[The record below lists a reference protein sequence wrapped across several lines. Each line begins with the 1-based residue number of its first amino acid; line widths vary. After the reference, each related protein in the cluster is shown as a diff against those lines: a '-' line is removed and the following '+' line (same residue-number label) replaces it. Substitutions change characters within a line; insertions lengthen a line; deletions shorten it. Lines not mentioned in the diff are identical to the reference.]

1 MKLDG
6 ERFFKRSMVVL
17 LTLRAEC
24 SLVTLKPAH
33 LSPYLPLNALQA
45 ERESQFPAMVKV
57 VGHNAPDR
65 PLAGDR
71 VGSPLVGMQVGPL
84 NYA

>member
-33 LSPYLPLNALQA
+33 LSPYLPLSSAYVVNRL
-45 ERESQFPAMVKV
+45 KV
-57 VGHNAPDR
+57 R
-65 PLAGDR
+65 LI
-71 VGSPLVGMQVGPL
+71 
-84 NYA
+84 